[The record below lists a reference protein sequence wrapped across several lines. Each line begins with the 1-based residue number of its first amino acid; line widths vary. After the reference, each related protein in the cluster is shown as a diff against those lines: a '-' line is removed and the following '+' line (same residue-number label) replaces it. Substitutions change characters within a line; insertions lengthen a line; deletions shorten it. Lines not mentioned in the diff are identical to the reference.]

1 MSNRQPE
8 ENESQLNSIAYAVEQ
23 IRDRMITKDD
33 AKRFAVKDDLERFA
47 VKDDLERFAV
57 KDDFERFATKD
68 DLERFA
74 TKDDLGRFATKD
86 DLQRFATKDDL
97 GRFATKEDLERFA
110 TKDDLERFATRDDLE
125 RFATRDDLERFATKE
140 DFVSLREQVGFLGG
154 QVEDI
159 RDRMATKDELA
170 KVEARLDEKIGVET
184 TAIRGDLEQ
193 VHLRLDGIEKAISS
207 RIGHVEAEMSRMR
220 SVLYLL
226 VKDRPDMLRL
236 LGQSPPTGS

>member
-8 ENESQLNSIAYAVEQ
+8 ENESQLRSIASAVES

-33 AKRFAVKDDLERFA
+33 AKRFAAKDDLERFA
-47 VKDDLERFAV
+47 AKDDLERFTT
-57 KDDFERFATKD
+57 KDDLEHLATRD

-74 TKDDLGRFATKD
+74 TRDDLERFVTRD
-86 DLQRFATKDDL
+86 
-97 GRFATKEDLERFA
+97 DLERFA

-125 RFATRDDLERFATKE
+125 RFATRDDLERFATKD
-140 DFVSLREQVGFLGG
+140 DFVALREQVGFLGG

-170 KVEARLDEKIGVET
+170 KVEARLDEKIGAET
-184 TAIRGDLEQ
+184 TAIRGDIEQ
-193 VHLRLDGIEKAISS
+193 VHLRLDGIDKAVSS
-207 RIGHVEAEMSRMR
+207 RVGHVEAEMSRMR

-236 LGQSPPTGS
+236 LGQSPPAGG